1 MLWIGLYFLLYTI
14 GLSLALQGLF
24 TQGKYMQFWRRSIQW
39 QLIASMGAA
48 LLLSI
53 LIVVGIYSVAV
64 NRLTERY
71 LVDTALP
78 ASIEAIRNDIERML
92 GRPLTAAADIASN
105 TLLRDWLA
113 AGEDSAQAPQFIE
126 YLEALRKQNH
136 AFTALFAATASNHY
150 YNEKGLDR
158 TLSRSNPADKWFFG
172 FIDSGNPRL
181 LNIDT
186 DGSTGELALFIDYR
200 VEKAGQLVGI
210 AGLGLRMTELS
221 ELIHNFSF
229 GERGRVMLVR
239 GDGLIQV
246 HPQQEFSG
254 KRQLAE
260 QIGGEA
266 AKAVLSREQGLHSS
280 RFERDGEGYLALSL
294 PLRDLNWTLVAE
306 VPEAQIYA
314 QVRETVWLTSLIGAA
329 VALVS
334 LLLVVLLARGIVRPI
349 RRVTGAL
356 MAIGN
361 GGGDL
366 TQRLD
371 ENRADELGDL
381 ARGFNRFLDSQRDL
395 IGEVLNTSE
404 RLRASVAQVTQVVDN
419 TAERSGRQQEMTEMV
434 ATAVHEM
441 GLTVQDI
448 AQNAG
453 NAAVASETARSEA
466 LQAREVVRR
475 SIAHIE
481 GMSDEI
487 GQAASAV
494 SELATEVASIDEV
507 LAVIRSISEQTNLLA
522 LNAAIEAA
530 RAGEMGRG
538 FAVVADEVRTLA
550 RRTQV
555 STDQVQQMILRL
567 KHGAGSAVASMQA
580 GQAATGTGVESSQ
593 QTGASLGT
601 ITDQVEH
608 ISDMN
613 HQVAT
618 ATEEQSAVTEEIN
631 RTVQGISDLARETAV
646 DVQGCRQECQALR
659 GLADDLARQMGGFRL

>member
-1 MLWIGLYFLLYTI
+1 MRI
-14 GLSLALQGLF
+14 
-24 TQGKYMQFWRRSIQW
+24 WRRSIQW
-39 QLIASMGAA
+39 QLIASMGGA
-48 LLLSI
+48 LLASI
-53 LIVVGIYSVAV
+53 LVVVAIYTVAV

-78 ASIEAIRNDIERML
+78 ASVEAIRNDIERML
-92 GRPLTAAADIASN
+92 GQPLVAAADIAGN

-113 AGEDSAQAPQFIE
+113 AGEDSAELPRFIE
-126 YLEALRKQNH
+126 YLEAAKQRNK
-136 AFTALFAATASNHY
+136 AFTTLFASTSTGHY

-158 TLSRSNPADKWFFG
+158 TLSRANPKDKWFYG
-172 FIDSGNPRL
+172 YIDSGAERL
-181 LNIDT
+181 INIDV

-200 VEKAGQLVGI
+200 VEKAGQLVGV
-210 AGLGLRMTELS
+210 AGMGLRMTELS
-221 ELIHNFSF
+221 KLIHDFSF
-229 GERGRVMLVR
+229 GEHGKVFLVR
-239 GDGLIQV
+239 NDGLIQV
-246 HPQQEFSG
+246 HPDQQFSG

-260 QIGGEA
+260 QLDAEA
-266 AKAVLSREQGLHSS
+266 AKAVMSGAAGLRST
-280 RFERDGEGYLALSL
+280 RFDRDGERYLALGL

-306 VPEAQIYA
+306 VPEAEIYA
-314 QVRETVWLTSLIGAA
+314 QMRHAVWLTSLIGGA

-334 LLLVVLLARGIVRPI
+334 LLLVVLLARGLVRPI
-349 RRVTGAL
+349 RQVTAAL
-356 MAIGN
+356 VQIGS

-366 TQRLD
+366 SHRLD
-371 ENRADELGDL
+371 DSRQDELGDL
-381 ARGFNRFLDSQRDL
+381 ARGFNRFLDSQRGL
-395 IGEVLNTSE
+395 IGEVLRTTE
-404 RLRASVAQVTQVVDN
+404 RLHQSVEQVTQVVDN
-419 TAERSGRQQEMTEMV
+419 TADRSGRQQEMTEMV

-453 NAAVASETARSEA
+453 AAAHASQSARDEA

-475 SIAHIE
+475 SIHGIE
-481 GMSDEI
+481 GMSGEI
-487 GQAASAV
+487 GRAAEAV
-494 SELATEVASIDEV
+494 AQLADEVASIDEV

-555 STDQVQQMILRL
+555 STDEVQQMIHRL
-567 KHGAGSAVASMQA
+567 KQGAGTAVASMQA
-580 GQAATGTGVESSQ
+580 GQQATGSGVESSQ
-593 QTGASLGT
+593 RTGTSLGA
-601 ITDQVEH
+601 ITDQVER

-631 RTVQGISDLARETAV
+631 RNVQGISDLARQTASE
-646 DVQGCRQECQALR
+646 VQGCREECQALR

>member
-1 MLWIGLYFLLYTI
+1 MRI
-14 GLSLALQGLF
+14 
-24 TQGKYMQFWRRSIQW
+24 WRRSIQW

-48 LLLSI
+48 LLASI
-53 LIVVGIYSVAV
+53 LVVVAIYTVAV
-64 NRLTERY
+64 NRLTDRY

-92 GRPLTAAADIASN
+92 GQPLTAAADIAGN

-113 AGEDSAQAPQFIE
+113 AGENPAEAPRFIE
-126 YLEALRKQNH
+126 YLEAAKQRNR
-136 AFTALFAATASNHY
+136 AFTTLFASTETGHY

-158 TLSRSNPADKWFFG
+158 TLSRDNPKDTWFYG
-172 FIDSGNPRL
+172 YIDSGAERL
-181 LNIDT
+181 INIDI

-200 VEKAGQLVGI
+200 VEKNGQLVGV
-210 AGLGLRMTELS
+210 AGMGLRMTELS
-221 ELIHNFSF
+221 KLIHDFSF
-229 GERGRVMLVR
+229 GEHGRVMLVR
-239 GDGLIQV
+239 NDGLIQV
-246 HPQQEFSG
+246 HPENTFSG
-254 KRQLAE
+254 KRQLTE
-260 QIGGEA
+260 QIGADA
-266 AKAVLSREQGLHSS
+266 AKAVMAAGDNLHST
-280 RFERDGEGYLALSL
+280 RFSRDGEDYLALGL

-306 VPEAQIYA
+306 VPEAEIYA
-314 QVRETVWLTSLIGAA
+314 QARQAVWLTSLIGGA

-334 LLLVVLLARGIVRPI
+334 LLLVVLMARGLVRPI
-349 RRVTGAL
+349 RQVTAAL
-356 MAIGN
+356 VQIGS

-366 TQRLD
+366 SQRLD
-371 ENRADELGDL
+371 DSREDELGDL
-381 ARGFNRFLDSQRDL
+381 ARGFNQFVDSQRAL
-395 IGEVLNTSE
+395 IGEVLRTTE
-404 RLRASVAQVTQVVDN
+404 RLHLAVGQVTRVVDN

-448 AQNAG
+448 ARNAG
-453 NAAVASETARSEA
+453 DAAQASQSARDEA

-475 SIAHIE
+475 SIQGIE
-481 GMSDEI
+481 GMSGDI
-487 GQAASAV
+487 GKAADAV
-494 SELATEVASIDEV
+494 AQLANEVSSIDEV

-555 STDQVQQMILRL
+555 STDEVQHMIQRL
-567 KHGAGSAVASMQA
+567 KHGAGMAVSSMQA
-580 GQAATGTGVESSQ
+580 GQQATGSGVESSQ
-593 QTGASLGT
+593 RTGTSLGA

-613 HQVAT
+613 SQVAT

-631 RTVQGISDLARETAV
+631 RTVQGISDLARETAAE
-646 DVQGCRQECQALR
+646 VQGCRQECQALR
-659 GLADDLARQMGGFRL
+659 GLTDDLARQMGGFKL

>member
-1 MLWIGLYFLLYTI
+1 
-14 GLSLALQGLF
+14 
-24 TQGKYMQFWRRSIQW
+24 MQFWRRSIQW

-48 LLLSI
+48 LLASL
-53 LIVVGIYSVAV
+53 LIVVVIYTLAV

-71 LVDTALP
+71 LVETALP
-78 ASIEAIRNDIERML
+78 SSVEAIRNDIERML
-92 GRPLTAAADIASN
+92 SRPLTAAADIANN

-113 AGEDSAQAPQFIE
+113 AGEDSSQAARFVE
-126 YLEALRKQNH
+126 YLESVRVHNQ

-150 YNEKGLDR
+150 YNQGGLDR
-158 TLSRSNPADKWFFG
+158 TLSRSNPKDQWFFG

-186 DGSTGELALFIDYR
+186 DVSSGDLALFIDYR

-229 GERGRVMLVR
+229 GERGRVFLVR
-239 GDGLIQV
+239 SDGLIQV
-246 HPQQEFSG
+246 HPQPEFSG

-260 QIGGEA
+260 QIGEA
-266 AKAVLSREQGLHSS
+266 AATLALTPHQGLQSS
-280 RFERDGEGYLALSL
+280 RFERDGEAYLALSL

-314 QVRETVWLTSLIGAA
+314 QVNQTVWLTSLIGAA
-329 VALVS
+329 VALLS
-334 LLLVVLLARGIVRPI
+334 LLLVVWLARGIVRPL
-349 RRVTGAL
+349 RGVTAAL

-366 TQRLD
+366 THRLD
-371 ENRADELGDL
+371 EARADELGDL

-395 IGEVLNTSE
+395 IGEVLRTTEHLRSAVGQVSE
-404 RLRASVAQVTQVVDN
+404 VVEN
-419 TAERSGRQQEMTEMV
+419 TADRSQRQQQMTEMV
-434 ATAVHEM
+434 ATAVHQM

-453 NAAVASETARSEA
+453 TAAQASQTARSEA
-466 LQAREVVRR
+466 LQAREVVQR

-481 GMSDEI
+481 GMSGEI
-487 GQAASAV
+487 GVAAGAV
-494 SELATEVASIDEV
+494 GELAQEVASIDEV

-550 RRTQV
+550 QRTQV
-555 STDQVQQMILRL
+555 STDQVQTMIQRL
-567 KHGAGSAVASMQA
+567 KQGAGTAVASMQA
-580 GQAATGTGVESSQ
+580 GQAATGTGVASSQ
-593 QTGASLGT
+593 RTGASLTT
-601 ITDQVEH
+601 ITGQVEH
-608 ISDMN
+608 ISDLN
-613 HQVAT
+613 LQVAT

-631 RTVQGISDLARETAV
+631 RNVQGISDLARQTAAEV
-646 DVQGCRQECQALR
+646 DGCRQDCRALR

>member
-1 MLWIGLYFLLYTI
+1 
-14 GLSLALQGLF
+14 
-24 TQGKYMQFWRRSIQW
+24 MQFWRRSIQW

-48 LLLSI
+48 LLVSV
-53 LIVVGIYSVAV
+53 LIVVGIYSLAV

-92 GRPLTAAADIASN
+92 SRPLTAAADIASN
-105 TLLRDWLA
+105 TILRDWLA
-113 AGEDSAQAPQFIE
+113 GGEDSAQTPQFIE
-126 YLEALRKQNH
+126 YLEAVREKNQ
-136 AFTALFAATASNHY
+136 AFTALFAATETHHY
-150 YNEKGLDR
+150 YNEKGLNR
-158 TLSRSNPADKWFFG
+158 TLSRSNPADKWFYG

-200 VEKAGQLVGI
+200 VEKAGKLVGI

-221 ELIHNFSF
+221 ALIHNFSF
-229 GERGRVMLVR
+229 GERGRVFLVR

-246 HPQQEFSG
+246 HPEQQFSG
-254 KRQLAE
+254 KRTLAE
-260 QIGGEA
+260 QIGEEA
-266 AKAVLSREQGLHSS
+266 AQVALSREQGVHSS

-294 PLRDLNWTLVAE
+294 PLRDLNWSLVAE
-306 VPEAQIYA
+306 VPESQIYA
-314 QVRETVWLTSLIGAA
+314 PVRETLWLTSLIGAA
-329 VALVS
+329 VALLS

-371 ENRADELGDL
+371 ASRADELGDL
-381 ARGFNRFLDSQRDL
+381 ARGFNGFLDSQRAL
-395 IGEVLNTSE
+395 IGEVLRTTGRLHDAVSQVSE
-404 RLRASVAQVTQVVDN
+404 VVDN
-419 TAERSGRQQEMTEMV
+419 TADRSLRQQEMTEMV

-441 GLTVQDI
+441 GLTVQEI

-453 NAAVASETARSEA
+453 NAAQASQTARSEA
-466 LQAREVVRR
+466 LQARDVVQR

-481 GMSDEI
+481 GMSGEI
-487 GQAASAV
+487 GQAAGAV
-494 SELATEVASIDEV
+494 SQLAEEVASIDEV

-550 RRTQV
+550 QRTQV
-555 STDQVQQMILRL
+555 STDEIQQMIQRL
-567 KHGAGSAVASMQA
+567 KHGAGNAVASMHA

-593 QTGASLGT
+593 RTGASLTT
-601 ITDQVEH
+601 ITGQVEH

-613 HQVAT
+613 LQVAT

-631 RTVQGISDLARETAV
+631 RNVQGISDLARQTAV
-646 DVQGCRQECQALR
+646 EVQGCRQDCQALR

>member
-1 MLWIGLYFLLYTI
+1 
-14 GLSLALQGLF
+14 
-24 TQGKYMQFWRRSIQW
+24 MQFWRRSIQW

>member
-1 MLWIGLYFLLYTI
+1 
-14 GLSLALQGLF
+14 
-24 TQGKYMQFWRRSIQW
+24 MQFWRRSIQW

-48 LLLSI
+48 LLVSI
-53 LIVVGIYSVAV
+53 LIVVGIYTVAV

-92 GRPLTAAADIASN
+92 GRPLTAAADIAHN

-113 AGEDSAQAPQFIE
+113 AGENPEQAPAFVD
-126 YLEALRKQNH
+126 YLHALKEQNQ
-136 AFTALFAATASNHY
+136 AFTALFASTVSNHY

-158 TLSRSNPADKWFFG
+158 TLSRDNPKDKWFYG
-172 FIDSGNPRL
+172 FIDSGDNRM
-181 LNIDT
+181 LNIDI

-200 VEKAGQLVGI
+200 VEKDGKLVGI
-210 AGLGLRMTELS
+210 AGLGLRMTEMS

-246 HPQQEFSG
+246 HPQNEFGG
-254 KRQLAE
+254 KRHLAE
-260 QIGGEA
+260 QIGEA
-266 AKAVLSREQGLHSS
+266 AAQAALAPHDGLQSS
-280 RFERDGEGYLALSL
+280 RFERDGESFVALSL
-294 PLRDLNWTLVAE
+294 PLRGLNWHLVAE

-314 QVRETVWLTSLIGAA
+314 EVHETVWLTSLIGGA
-329 VALVS
+329 VALLS

-349 RRVTGAL
+349 RQVTAAL
-356 MAIGN
+356 VAIGD

-366 TQRLD
+366 SHRLD
-371 ENRADELGDL
+371 DSRRDELGDL
-381 ARGFNRFLDSQRDL
+381 ARGFNRFLDSQRKL
-395 IGEVLNTSE
+395 IGEVLGTSE
-404 RLRASVAQVTQVVDN
+404 QLRTAVGQVIHVVVS
-419 TAERSGRQQEMTEMV
+419 TAERSGKQQEMTEMV

-448 AQNAG
+448 ARNAG
-453 NAAVASETARSEA
+453 EAAHASQTARDEA
-466 LQAREVVRR
+466 LEARQVVQR

-481 GMSDEI
+481 GMSGEI
-487 GQAASAV
+487 GTAAAAV
-494 SELATEVASIDEV
+494 SQLAEEVASIDKV

-550 RRTQV
+550 QRTQV
-555 STDQVQQMILRL
+555 STGEIQQMIQRL
-567 KHGAGSAVASMQA
+567 KQGTGTAVESMHA

-593 QTGASLGT
+593 RTGDSLSA
-601 ITDQVEH
+601 ITGQVDR

-613 HQVAT
+613 LQVAT

-631 RTVQGISDLARETAV
+631 RNVQGISDLARETAAQ
-646 DVQGCRQECQALR
+646 VQGCREDCAALQR
-659 GLADDLARQMGGFRL
+659 LADDLARQMGGFRL